1 MSNKRIRRKISN
13 FIIDFR
19 SFYRLSIPFL
29 TLAFIS
35 IGIVFMIHK
44 KVLNAL
50 EHTELH
56 GTENIETMNQLHE
69 MQASVTRIG
78 TYGLVFLGGACLCLW
93 IVFSHRIFGPTVPIR
108 RHIQNLLAGKY
119 DSRIHLRW
127 GDEFKG
133 IAKDLNLLAESLERK
148 KR

>member
-1 MSNKRIRRKISN
+1 MSKKRVRRKLSN

-29 TLAFIS
+29 TLALIS
-35 IGIVFMIHK
+35 VGTVCMIHK

-56 GTENIETMNQLHE
+56 GTENIETMNQLYQ

-78 TYGLVFLGGACLCLW
+78 AYGLVVLGAACLGLW

-108 RHIQNLLAGKY
+108 RHIQNLISGKY

-127 GDEFKG
+127 GDEFKD
-133 IAKDLNLLAESLERK
+133 IAKDLNHLAEAL
-148 KR
+148 